1 VDEDWLVLSTVHSAK
16 GLEWEVVHVLH
27 VTEGSF
33 PSDMGVSTADG
44 LDEERRLLHVALTR
58 ARRSLHLYAP
68 LRYHHHPRGRDDR
81 HGWAQRSRFLDETA
95 VSCCDRTVAG
105 AGPLLPAESVGGPG
119 DAAGRPAAA
128 VAAEL
133 DALWA

>member
-1 VDEDWLVLSTVHSAK
+1 
-16 GLEWEVVHVLH
+16 
-27 VTEGSF
+27 
-33 PSDMGVSTADG
+33 MGVSTPDG

-68 LRYHHHPRGRDDR
+68 LSYHHHPRARDDR
-81 HGWAQRSRFLDETA
+81 HSWAQRSRFLDEPA
-95 VSCCDRTVAG
+95 LACCDRTVAHG
-105 AGPLLPAESVGGPG
+105 GPLQTAAAAAG
-119 DAAGRPAAA
+119 DAAGRPAAR